1 LLRDLQQRLGLAV
14 IFVTHD
20 LGVAAEIA
28 DEAAVMYAGRIVEQA
43 PIRELFRRPAHP
55 YTEGLM
61 GATVRRG
68 QKGRPL
74 VPIAGAPPNLAL
86 LPPGCAFAPRCPI
99 VRDVCRDTAPS
110 FHPVTVRHVARCHLV
125 AERLADPRA
134 VAAAA
139 GSPHGGSS

>member
-1 LLRDLQQRLGLAV
+1 
-14 IFVTHD
+14 
-20 LGVAAEIA
+20 
-28 DEAAVMYAGRIVEQA
+28 MYGGRIVEQA

-86 LPPGCAFAPRCPI
+86 LPDGCAFAPRCPI
-99 VRDVCRDTAPS
+99 ARDVCRDTTPS
-110 FHPVTVRHVARCHLV
+110 FHPVAAGHVARCHLV
-125 AERLADPRA
+125 AERLVDPRE
-134 VAAAA
+134 VAATA
-139 GSPHGGSS
+139 GSTQGGSS

>member
-1 LLRDLQQRLGLAV
+1 
-14 IFVTHD
+14 
-20 LGVAAEIA
+20 
-28 DEAAVMYAGRIVEQA
+28 MYAGRIVEQA

-61 GATVRRG
+61 LATVRRG

-99 VRDVCRDTAPS
+99 ARDVCLTTAPEV
-110 FHPVTVRHVARCHLV
+110 HPVSASHVARCHLV
-125 AERLADPRA
+125 AERLGGPPA
-134 VAAAA
+134 VPATA
-139 GSPHGGSS
+139 GTSRTQGGSS